1 MSILDFI
8 RNNFSISKKDLYEIP
23 YWDRVR
29 MSQIPVPTD
38 NASWKQLSGFLRIRD
53 VDGSHNLVTRLDIV
67 SEKYVAYEMVLYTID
82 KYNCNRLL
90 KKVEFHI

>member
-8 RNNFSISKKDLYEIP
+8 KNELKIDKKVLYAIP

-38 NASWKQLSGFLRIRD
+38 DASWKLSGFLRIRD

-67 SEKYVAYEMVLYTID
+67 SEKYVEYEMVLYTID

-90 KKVEFHI
+90 KKVGFHI